1 MRAKAPGIDMSRY
14 SKPANLPGFWL
25 SDVICS
31 PGGESSQRWRYGRGS
46 QKVPIKQ
53 GGSCGA
59 PVELLQR
66 LRPGLS
72 NATHATLLSS
82 RVRPRTAL
90 KSARVATADVN
101 TGRVAEPALNERL
114 LGASR
119 LLTKGTLRLP
129 DRPRPLIRS
138 SAAIDTQ
145 TQGIG
150 SEALKPVASPLP
162 EPCLPVSRSQR
173 CLDLGMS
180 IPNRR
185 WRHVGRNVL

>member
-1 MRAKAPGIDMSRY
+1 MSRY

-46 QKVPIKQ
+46 QKVPIEQ

-101 TGRVAEPALNERL
+101 TGRVAEQALNDRH

-119 LLTKGTLRLP
+119 LLPKGTLRLP

-138 SAAIDTQ
+138 FAARTRRPRASALRRLNRWQ
-145 TQGIG
+145 VHCQ
-150 SEALKPVASPLP
+150 SHASQF
-162 EPCLPVSRSQR
+162 R
-173 CLDLGMS
+173 
-180 IPNRR
+180 
-185 WRHVGRNVL
+185 VLNDVWT